1 MGNMDCTAIN
11 KMPSKHS
18 HPPNPARVAAVKTWG
33 AIRDRA
39 STSEE
44 TTSSVINNCT
54 QNLSLAAAAA
64 VPRRDHLARMVR
76 RKRQAQ
82 DSKMAATSAKSP
94 GIPNFKMAAVKLS
107 TDVIRAFVDSF
118 DTILVDCDGVLWA
131 GSKLITHSVDTIN
144 FLKENGK
151 RVFYVTNNSTKTR
164 SQYLSRLLQI
174 GYNAEEREIATSG
187 FLVASYL
194 KSIDFDKKVYL
205 IGSKGLSEEL
215 SNHGINHTPPGPE
228 SMETDIKSYISSEF
242 KFEDDI
248 GAVVVGFDEY
258 ISYPKILQ
266 ACNYLSRP
274 DCLFLATNTDETF
287 PMEIPLVVPGTGTM
301 VRAVQ
306 TASQRTPEVFGKPF
320 APMFQAI
327 SKRCEIIP
335 ERTLMVGDRL
345 NTDINFGKN
354 CNLQTLL
361 VLSGVTTLK
370 KLHEQEELGDEK
382 MVPHYYTDTLGD
394 ILQLLKTLD

>member
-1 MGNMDCTAIN
+1 
-11 KMPSKHS
+11 
-18 HPPNPARVAAVKTWG
+18 
-33 AIRDRA
+33 
-39 STSEE
+39 
-44 TTSSVINNCT
+44 
-54 QNLSLAAAAA
+54 
-64 VPRRDHLARMVR
+64 
-76 RKRQAQ
+76 
-82 DSKMAATSAKSP
+82 
-94 GIPNFKMAAVKLS
+94 MAAVKLS
-107 TDVIRAFVDSF
+107 KDIIRSFVDSF

-131 GSKLITHSVDTIN
+131 GSKLLTHSVDTIN

-301 VRAVQ
+301 VKAIQ
-306 TASQRTPEVFGKPF
+306 TPSGRIPQVFGKPF
-320 APMFQAI
+320 PPMLQAI
-327 SKRCEIIP
+327 SKHCDIIP

-345 NTDINFGKN
+345 NTDINFGRN

-361 VLSGVTTLK
+361 VLSGVTTLIQ
-370 KLHEQEELGDEK
+370 LNQQEELGDK
-382 MVPHYYTDTLGD
+382 SLIPQYYTDSLGD
-394 ILQLLKTLD
+394 IFRLLTNDQ